1 MDTTSRAPWL
11 AVLRIALLGVGTLA
25 ALVLLSLAFG
35 ARPASAAEAAST
47 PPAQTQQRGLVS
59 GVVDGL
65 GETVHDVSGGVG
77 QVVGGVV
84 DPVRAAVSPAPKP
97 APAPASAP
105 APAPPKPA
113 PAPAA
118 APAAPAPAPAPVA
131 PAPAAPAPAAPT
143 PAAPA
148 TAPAVSATTA
158 PAAEPATHP
167 VQGVVEHVGTASRP
181 VTDAVATVLRPVT
194 GTVQTVTDARPVTTV
209 VDTVDHVVGSVPVVG
224 PVVGDDTLGTVT
236 APVTGLVDDT
246 LGGVGTI
253 VGQVPDVVAGVV
265 PSVGGVLPGGTDPV
279 IDVPAP
285 PVVVGTTPS
294 GVPGSAVPSARPPL
308 AAAPVTTP
316 SATTVASSDDH
327 AARGTSVERRPGLA
341 VPSTFVTGPLAGPV
355 AGAVQDATLGGTA
368 LLVPE
373 PGDGHGAPSD
383 GQGGAGVLGGSAT
396 STPGGVAAVGIVGS
410 TDDIVSLAAGSR
422 GTLSDDAVPASV
434 VGEHDVAPD

>member
-11 AVLRIALLGVGTLA
+11 AVLRIALVGVGTLA

-35 ARPASAAEAAST
+35 VRPASAAEAAST
-47 PPAQTQQRGLVS
+47 PSAQTQQRGLVS
-59 GVVDGL
+59 GVVEGL

-84 DPVRAAVSPAPKP
+84 DPVRTAVAPAPKP
-97 APAPASAP
+97 APAPAPAPVPPKPAPAASAP
-105 APAPPKPA
+105 APAP
-113 PAPAA
+113 
-118 APAAPAPAPAPVA
+118 VT
-131 PAPAAPAPAAPT
+131 PAAPAPAAPT

-148 TAPAVSATTA
+148 TTPVVQPTTA

-167 VQGVVEHVGTASRP
+167 VQDVVEHVGTASRP
-181 VTDAVATVLRPVT
+181 VTDTVATALRPVT
-194 GTVQTVTDARPVTTV
+194 GTVQTIADARPVTTV
-209 VDTVDHVVGSVPVVG
+209 VDTVDHSLGSVPVVG
-224 PVVGDDTLGTVT
+224 PVVGGDTLGTVT
-236 APVTGLVDDT
+236 APVTGLVDDA

-294 GVPGSAVPSARPPL
+294 GVPGSPAPSARPPQ
-308 AAAPVTTP
+308 AAAPATTP
-316 SATTVASSDDH
+316 SATTVASTG
-327 AARGTSVERRPGLA
+327 AGPTSAPDAERRSGVTA
-341 VPSTFVTGPLAGPV
+341 PSALVTGPLAGTL

-373 PGDGHGAPSD
+373 PGDGHGTPSD
-383 GQGGAGVLGGSAT
+383 GPGGAGVLGGSAT

>member
-1 MDTTSRAPWL
+1 
-11 AVLRIALLGVGTLA
+11 
-25 ALVLLSLAFG
+25 
-35 ARPASAAEAAST
+35 
-47 PPAQTQQRGLVS
+47 
-59 GVVDGL
+59 
-65 GETVHDVSGGVG
+65 
-77 QVVGGVV
+77 
-84 DPVRAAVSPAPKP
+84 
-97 APAPASAP
+97 
-105 APAPPKPA
+105 
-113 PAPAA
+113 
-118 APAAPAPAPAPVA
+118 
-131 PAPAAPAPAAPT
+131 
-143 PAAPA
+143 
-148 TAPAVSATTA
+148 TA

-181 VTDAVATVLRPVT
+181 VTDTVATALRPVT
-194 GTVQTVTDARPVTTV
+194 GTVRTVTDARPVTTV
-209 VDTVDHVVGSVPVVG
+209 VDTLDHSLGSVPVVG

-294 GVPGSAVPSARPPL
+294 GVPGSPAPSARPPQ
-308 AAAPVTTP
+308 AAAPATTP
-316 SATTVASSDDH
+316 SATTVASTG
-327 AARGTSVERRPGLA
+327 AGPTSAPDAERRSGVTA
-341 VPSTFVTGPLAGPV
+341 PSALVTGPLAGTL

-373 PGDGHGAPSD
+373 PGDGHGTPSD
-383 GQGGAGVLGGSAT
+383 GPGGAGVLGGSAT

>member
-1 MDTTSRAPWL
+1 MP
-11 AVLRIALLGVGTLA
+11 
-25 ALVLLSLAFG
+25 
-35 ARPASAAEAAST
+35 
-47 PPAQTQQRGLVS
+47 
-59 GVVDGL
+59 
-65 GETVHDVSGGVG
+65 
-77 QVVGGVV
+77 
-84 DPVRAAVSPAPKP
+84 
-97 APAPASAP
+97 
-105 APAPPKPA
+105 
-113 PAPAA
+113 
-118 APAAPAPAPAPVA
+118 
-131 PAPAAPAPAAPT
+131 
-143 PAAPA
+143 
-148 TAPAVSATTA
+148 ATTA
-158 PAAEPATHP
+158 PAAEPATHL

-181 VTDAVATVLRPVT
+181 VTDTVATALRPVT
-194 GTVQTVTDARPVTTV
+194 GTVQTIADARPVTTV

-224 PVVGDDTLGTVT
+224 PVVGGDTLGTVT

-308 AAAPVTTP
+308 AAAPARTP
-316 SATTVASSDDH
+316 SVPTVASTGADG
-327 AARGTSVERRPGLA
+327 ASVPDAGRRSG
-341 VPSTFVTGPLAGPV
+341 VTTPSTFVTGPLAGPV

-383 GQGGAGVLGGSAT
+383 RQGGAGVLGGSAT

>member
-1 MDTTSRAPWL
+1 MDTTSRARRL

-84 DPVRAAVSPAPKP
+84 DPVRAAVVPAPKP
-97 APAPASAP
+97 APAPAAPKSAP
-105 APAPPKPA
+105 APPS
-113 PAPAA
+113 
-118 APAAPAPAPAPVA
+118 APAPAPAPVA
-131 PAPAAPAPAAPT
+131 PAPATPAPTAPT
-143 PAAPA
+143 PAALA
-148 TAPAVSATTA
+148 TAPAVPATTA

-181 VTDAVATVLRPVT
+181 VTDTVATVLRPVS
-194 GTVQTVTDARPVTTV
+194 GTVRTVTDARPVTTV
-209 VDTVDHVVGSVPVVG
+209 VDTLDHVVSGVPVVG
-224 PVVGDDTLGTVT
+224 PVVGGDTLGTVT

-265 PSVGGVLPGGTDPV
+265 PSFGGVLPGGTDPV

-285 PVVVGTTPS
+285 PLVVGTTPS
-294 GVPGSAVPSARPPL
+294 GVPGSAVPSARPPQ
-308 AAAPVTTP
+308 AAAPATTP
-316 SATTVASSDDH
+316 SATTVASTG
-327 AARGTSVERRPGLA
+327 AGTGVTPAPDAERRSSVTA
-341 VPSTFVTGPLAGPV
+341 PSTFVTGPLVGPV

-373 PGDGHGAPSD
+373 PGDGHGVPSD

-410 TDDIVSLAAGSR
+410 TDDVVSLAAGSR
-422 GTLSDDAVPASV
+422 GTPADDAVPASV